1 MLTRPQGFAVYRQ
14 FMRAICRLFL
24 IVIAAFP
31 QHVAAQSATSA
42 LSETLKTTLAAARAT
57 MLTDPARAYHEA
69 QRAEQAAIGIS
80 DAQQR
85 QVGLANARWLGG
97 EALVRLNR
105 AAAAAG
111 LVDNARSLARAT
123 GELKLL
129 GDIELTRGSVLAYE
143 VMVADALK
151 AYQTA
156 HATFIRAN
164 DLRGQ
169 AIALQSIANLYT
181 DGRDFANA
189 ERYYRQAEEAYP
201 DDPVLTLALYNNR
214 ATALITQERYA
225 EAVIELERALQL
237 ARERGII
244 PLQARILGNLANAYI
259 ELGQLSRGELM
270 LREATPLIARGEGR
284 SARLQI
290 ESVAA
295 QLALQRGDTAAAM
308 RRIAPIFAGVDLA
321 ATGASFRDAHVIAY
335 EVYKASGETALALAH
350 LQALRRL
357 TDEETRLAA
366 STNTA
371 LMAARFDFANQEL
384 RIARLKAEELRA
396 SVALERSRAQFQRTL
411 TIGVVGGAIAIV
423 GLLSFG
429 IVTLRRSRNHVRA
442 ANIDLAASN
451 NALEKALAAK
461 TEFLAT
467 TSHEIRTPLNGI
479 LGMAQVMLA
488 DRSLPPA
495 QRDRVQIVHGAGLTM
510 RALVDDIL
518 DVAKMETGHLA
529 VAPEPV
535 DLRALLNEI
544 ARMWAE
550 QARTKGL
557 DFDLDIEGAPHWIVT
572 DAGRLRQVAFNLLG
586 NAMKFT
592 QAGSIGLTVRTI
604 DEGRRFVLAISDTGI
619 GIPAHKHE
627 DIFESFRQA
636 DSTTTREFGGTG
648 LGLTICRNLARAL
661 GGDIA
666 VASRVGEGSVF
677 TVTLPLVEAEP
688 AIEPQAEAA
697 GGGIVVLERNPIAR
711 AMLKTM
717 LAPRTGEIVLADNLI
732 DAIARLPGAARI
744 VADSA
749 TLGDD
754 DPTRLAAT
762 ARLASAAA
770 EHGTLAFV
778 LWREPDAATVRR
790 IEEMDAMTLIE
801 KPIAGPALA
810 DRLFGVQLG
819 DPPLVTEAA

>member
-1 MLTRPQGFAVYRQ
+1 MRLAVSL
-14 FMRAICRLFL
+14 FCLLLVGLAPKLARAQANDLEL
-24 IVIAAFP
+24 PPAVSVP
-31 QHVAAQSATSA
+31 
-42 LSETLKTTLAAARAT
+42 LAAARES
-57 MLTDPARAYHEA
+57 MLANSRAA
-69 QRAEQAAIGIS
+69 FQAAGIAERAAVKIA
-80 DAQQR
+80 DATKR
-85 QVGLANARWLGG
+85 KSALAKARWLGA
-97 EALVRLNR
+97 EALLRLDR
-105 AAAAAG
+105 SGPAHG
-111 LVDNARSLARAT
+111 LVESAGALARVT
-123 GELKLL
+123 NDMKLF
-129 GDIELTRGSVLAYE
+129 GDIQLTRGGVLSNA
-143 VMVADALK
+143 VRVADALS
-151 AYQTA
+151 AYQAA
-156 HATFIRAN
+156 HAAFVRAG
-164 DLRGQ
+164 DARGQ

-181 DGRDFANA
+181 DGRDYENA
-189 ERYYRQAEEAYP
+189 ERYYRQAEDAFP
-201 DDPVLTLALYNNR
+201 DDPILALTLYNNR
-214 ATALITQERYA
+214 ALLQMVQQHYRAAI
-225 EAVIELERALQL
+225 IEFDRALQL
-237 ARERGII
+237 ARKRGAA
-244 PLQARILGNLANAYI
+244 LMQARILGNMANAYI
-259 ELGQLSRGELM
+259 ELGELTRGEQALQAARP
-270 LREATPLIARGEGR
+270 LVARPEAKPAQ
-284 SARLQI
+284 LQI
-290 ESVAA
+290 QAVGS
-295 QLALQRGDTAAAM
+295 QLALRRGDIATA
-308 RRIAPIFAGVDLA
+308 RNRIAPVFEGSDLNR
-321 ATGASFRDAHVIAY
+321 TGASFRDAHVIAY

-396 SVALERSRAQFQRTL
+396 SVALERSRAHFQRML
-411 TIGVVGGAIAIV
+411 TIGVVGGALFIV
-423 GLLSFG
+423 ALLSVG
-429 IVTLRRSRNHVRA
+429 IVTLRRSRNQVRA

-451 NALEKALAAK
+451 TALEKALAAK

-557 DFDLDIEGAPHWIVT
+557 AFDLDIESAPHWIVT

-592 QAGSIGLTVRTI
+592 QAGSIGLAARAI
-604 DEGRRFVLAISDTGI
+604 DEGQQFILAISDTGI

-677 TVTLPLVEAEP
+677 TVTLPLVEAEA
-688 AIEPQAEAA
+688 AIEPQAEVA
-697 GGGIVVLERNPIAR
+697 GGGIVLLERNPIAR
-711 AMLKTM
+711 AMLKTV
-717 LAPRTGEIVLADNLI
+717 LAPRTGEIILADNLV
-732 DAIARLPGAARI
+732 DALARLPGAARI
-744 VADSA
+744 VADSV

-754 DPTRLAAT
+754 DPTRLAAA

-770 EHGTLAFV
+770 EQGTLAFV
-778 LWREPDAATVRR
+778 LWREPDAAVVRR

>member
-1 MLTRPQGFAVYRQ
+1 
-14 FMRAICRLFL
+14 MRRVFPLFL
-24 IVIAAFP
+24 LFVALP
-31 QHVAAQSATSA
+31 VAAATQELAVAPTIEPSITSA
-42 LSETLKTTLAAARAT
+42 REAMLHDPAQAFRHAMVAERSAARVADRAT
-57 MLTDPARAYHEA
+57 RRL
-69 QRAEQAAIGIS
+69 S
-80 DAQQR
+80 
-85 QVGLANARWLGG
+85 LATARWLGS
-97 EALVRLNR
+97 EALVRTGHLLPAKRLVASAKLLASGN
-105 AAAAAG
+105 AG
-111 LVDNARSLARAT
+111 
-123 GELKLL
+123 KLL
-129 GDIELTRGSVLAYE
+129 GDILMTSGGINAEQVRF
-143 VMVADALK
+143 ADALEDYQA
-151 AYQTA
+151 AY
-156 HATFIRAN
+156 RAFVAAR
-164 DLRGQ
+164 DRRGQ
-169 AIALQSIANLYT
+169 AIALQSIANLYV
-181 DGRDFANA
+181 DGGDFENA
-189 ERYYRQAEEAYP
+189 ERYFNQAEEAFSG
-201 DDPVLTLALYNNR
+201 DPVLALALYNNR
-214 ATALITQERYA
+214 ATGLMTERRFDAAAREYRRALEIARTQPGVQLRVKIIGNIAKALLEQDKTA
-225 EAVIELERALQL
+225 EAAQVLAEALRL
-237 ARERGII
+237 T
-244 PLQARILGNLANAYI
+244 
-259 ELGQLSRGELM
+259 
-270 LREATPLIARGEGR
+270 ATPAAAGWRPQIAG
-284 SARLQI
+284 I
-290 ESVAA
+290 AA
-295 QLALQRGDTAAAM
+295 QLALQRGDVARARGLLDSAFAAVD
-308 RRIAPIFAGVDLA
+308 IAR
-321 ATGASFRDAHVIAY
+321 TNASFRDAHSTAY

-423 GLLSFG
+423 ALLSFG
-429 IVTLRRSRNHVRA
+429 IVTLRRSRNQVRA

-451 NALEKALAAK
+451 TSLEKALAAK

-550 QARTKGL
+550 QARTRGL
-557 DFDLDIEGAPHWIVT
+557 AFDLDIEGAPHWIVT

-586 NAMKFT
+586 NALKFT
-592 QAGSIGLTVRTI
+592 QAGSIGLAVRMI
-604 DEGRRFVLAISDTGI
+604 DEGRQFALAISDTGI

-677 TVTLPLVEAEP
+677 TVTLPLVEAEA
-688 AIEPQAEAA
+688 AIEAQAEAA
-697 GGGIVVLERNPIAR
+697 GGGIVILERNPIAR
-711 AMLKTM
+711 AMLKTV

-801 KPIAGPALA
+801 RPIAGPALA